1 MEKEY
6 WLFTLLTT
14 ESGYINCWFEGFPSK
29 RNLVNVCRNYG
40 SNDDKYAIINITKLT
55 EEQYNKL
62 TKDSNE

>member
-14 ESGYINCWFEGFPSK
+14 KSGYINCWFEGFPSK
-29 RNLVNVCRNYG
+29 RNLVNACRNYG
-40 SNDDKYAIINITKLT
+40 SNDDMYAIINITKLT

-62 TKDSNE
+62 TKDNNE